1 MDKKLLLALVLSVA
15 TLMLF
20 HYFNR
25 NGQEGTPTSVPTDI
39 RSGQSYKVP
48 TAQDL
53 ARPISTEIDFVDKKV
68 TQKEEIRNFETD
80 LYKISFSSYGAV
92 LSSIDFKKHIGKNG
106 IALRTIHHKSFYER
120 EDSFFMLAL
129 QDKTPYFYNLVDVKD
144 SQYNIEILYQTEAD
158 GWLIRKNYVLYKN
171 SYKIDLVLEFEP
183 RKKESTIRPRLFFNA
198 PIIGEIPGD
207 VTNAFVV
214 GVDGKSINKI
224 GEMELDN
231 AWISP
236 AVFGVEDKYFAH
248 CLVNDFNDFVQRGFF
263 KSANK
268 TVFPVLEGPEIK
280 EKSSFNLSFYI
291 GPKLVDDLLMVD
303 ERLEG
308 LLSFGWL
315 SWLCKIFLKFLAYL
329 FSLFKNFGVAIIV
342 FAILLKLPFLPFQV
356 VTRKKMKEYQ
366 KYQPTI
372 QRIRMKYRQDA
383 RRQQEE
389 IMKFHKDHNLSP
401 ATPMLGC
408 LPLLFQMPILFAL
421 YRVLD
426 GYLLLYQAPFFGWL
440 TDLSSKDPYYV
451 LPILMGITMVWHQL
465 ISPMMD
471 SKQRM
476 AMLFMPLIVTY
487 IFTNLPAGLVLY
499 WLTNNVLMI
508 GEEYIIKGF

>member
-1 MDKKLLLALVLSVA
+1 MDKKFLLALALSIS

-20 HYFNR
+20 HYFNKDA
-25 NGQEGTPTSVPTDI
+25 GQSQPASIPTDV
-39 RSGQSYKVP
+39 RPGQSYKVP

-53 ARPISTEIDFVDKKV
+53 ARPINTEIDFVDKKI
-68 TQKEEIRNFETD
+68 TQKEEIKTVQTN
-80 LYKISFSSYGAV
+80 LCNISFSNYGAV
-92 LSSIDFKKHIGKNG
+92 LSSIDFKKHLGKNK
-106 IALRTIHHKSFYER
+106 IPLRTIHHKGFYER
-120 EDSFFMLAL
+120 EESMFMLAL

-144 SQYNIEILYQTEAD
+144 SQDNIEVSYQTEVD
-158 GWLIRKNYVLYKN
+158 GWLIKKNYVLYKN
-171 SYKIDLVLEFEP
+171 SYKINLDLVFEP
-183 RKKESTIRPRLFFNA
+183 RKKEGSIRPRLFFNT

-207 VTNAFVV
+207 VSSAFVV
-214 GVDGKSINKI
+214 GVDGKKINKI
-224 GEMELDN
+224 SERELNN

-236 AVFGVEDKYFAH
+236 SLFGVEDKYFAH
-248 CLVNDFNDFVQRGFF
+248 CLVDDANDFVQRAFL

-268 TVFPVLEGPEIK
+268 TIFPVLEGPEIK
-280 EKSSFNLSFYI
+280 EKTDFNLSFYV
-291 GPKLVDDLLMVD
+291 GPKLVDDLMMVD
-303 ERLEG
+303 DRLEG

-356 VTRKKMKEYQ
+356 VTRKRMKEYQ

-383 RRQQEE
+383 RKQQEE
-389 IMKFHKDHNLSP
+389 IMKFHRDHNLSP
-401 ATPMLGC
+401 ATPMIGC

-426 GYLLLYQAPFFGWL
+426 GYLLLYQVPFFGWL
-440 TDLSSKDPYYV
+440 TDLSSKDPYYI
-451 LPILMGITMVWHQL
+451 LPILMGLTMVWHQL

-471 SKQRM
+471 SKQRI
-476 AMLFMPLIVTY
+476 AMLFMPVIVTY